1 MSSGLDSTKNET
13 EVHNVVLQL
22 ERHRRKLLC
31 FLTSVTDKSKRKE
44 KMLRFDR
51 RLIHH
56 FDWVMLLMLLLVSAM
71 ALTNLYSST
80 WNGTGAVSTVLLK
93 QSYLF
98 CAGLVMIFVLMVV
111 DYGELE
117 TFGYVLY
124 IGIVLLLL
132 YTNFFV
138 HTTING
144 SQRWINLGFFRLQP
158 SEPAKLILVLVLA
171 SCYSK
176 KEVDNGYRLRD
187 LIMPGALTAIPFV
200 LILIQPDLGTAL
212 MLGILFVSMTAF
224 VKLRWST
231 VGILGAFGAAGGF
244 IGWKFLLKDYQRRR
258 IETFLNPEGDPMNHG
273 YQIMQSKIAV
283 GSGRIFG
290 KGFMEGTQ
298 GHLHFLPE
306 RHTDFAFSVW
316 GEEWGFVGTLFFLS
330 CYFFLLLWGIN
341 IAMTARDKFGVLL
354 AFGLVMLIF
363 WQAVINLF
371 MIMGFL
377 PVVGIPLPL
386 FSYGGSSLLTT
397 LLAVGIL
404 MNIRMRRFQNQQ

>member
-1 MSSGLDSTKNET
+1 
-13 EVHNVVLQL
+13 
-22 ERHRRKLLC
+22 
-31 FLTSVTDKSKRKE
+31 
-44 KMLRFDR
+44 MLRFDR
-51 RLIHH
+51 RLIHN

-71 ALTNLYSST
+71 SLANLFSST
-80 WNGTGAVSTVLLK
+80 WIGGPDPSPVFYK
-93 QSYLF
+93 QLYF
-98 CAGLVMIFVLMVV
+98 FVFGFASILILISV
-111 DYGELE
+111 DYQEFE
-117 TFGYVLY
+117 KFGY
-124 IGIVLLLL
+124 IGYVGICLVLL

-138 HTTING
+138 HTIAGT
-144 SQRWINLGFFRLQP
+144 QRWINLGFFHLQP

-171 SCYSK
+171 SCYSRT
-176 KEVDNGYRLRD
+176 EIGEAGYRLRD
-187 LIMPGALTAIPFV
+187 LIKPAVLTGIPFV
-200 LILIQPDLGTAL
+200 LILVQPDLGTAL
-212 MLGILFVSMTAF
+212 MLGILFVSMTLF

-231 VGILGAFGAAGGF
+231 MGILGGVGLVLAFL
-244 IGWKFLLKDYQRRR
+244 GWKFALKDYQRRR
-258 IETFLNPEGDPMNHG
+258 IETFLNPESDPMNHG
-273 YQIMQSKIAV
+273 YQIMQSKITV
-283 GSGRIFG
+283 GSGQGFG

-316 GEEWGFVGTLFFLS
+316 CEEWGFAGSLFFLS

-341 IAMTARDKFGVLL
+341 IALGARDKFGVLL

-397 LLAVGIL
+397 LAAIGIL
-404 MNIRMRRFQNQQ
+404 MNIRMRRYQT

>member
-1 MSSGLDSTKNET
+1 
-13 EVHNVVLQL
+13 
-22 ERHRRKLLC
+22 
-31 FLTSVTDKSKRKE
+31 
-44 KMLRFDR
+44 MLRFDR
-51 RLIHH
+51 RLVHH
-56 FDWVMLLMLLLVSAM
+56 FDWVMLLMLLLVSGM
-71 ALTNLYSST
+71 ALANLYSST
-80 WNGTGAVSTVLLK
+80 WNGGDSASPVFFK
-93 QSYLF
+93 QMYFF
-98 CAGLVMIFVLMVV
+98 CAGLLAIFILTAI
-111 DYGELE
+111 DYKEME
-117 TFGYVLY
+117 TLGYIFYAGV
-124 IGIVLLLL
+124 ILLLL

-138 HTTING
+138 HTVAGT
-144 SQRWINLGFFRLQP
+144 QRWINLGFFRLQP
-158 SEPAKLILVLVLA
+158 SEPAKLVLVFVLA
-171 SCYSK
+171 SCYSR
-176 KEVDNGYRLRD
+176 KEVRGGYRLRD
-187 LIMPGALTAIPFV
+187 LLLPGLLTAVPFV

-212 MLGILFVSMTAF
+212 MLGILFVSMTVF
-224 VKLRWST
+224 VQLRWAT
-231 VGILGAFGAAGGF
+231 IGILGGLGAACAGV
-244 IGWKFLLKDYQRRR
+244 GWTFLLKDYQRRR
-258 IETFLNPEGDPMNHG
+258 IETFLNPEDDPMNHG

-283 GSGRIFG
+283 GSGGSFG

-316 GEEWGFVGTLFFLS
+316 AEEWGFAGAFIFLS

-386 FSYGGSSLLTT
+386 FSYGGSSLITT

-404 MNIRMRRFQNQQ
+404 MNIRMRRFQVQQ